1 MRWIK
6 TFKTSLFLSCILAAF
21 LPLACLGYLSYSYL
35 GFKIT
40 EATNE
45 NNELLAGTIAADIS
59 SQLQDPLIILRQT
72 GVFLQSSFYTR
83 SWINTQ
89 LGFIVE
95 KSGYLE
101 SLIVLDDTKRV
112 TNVGLDERYQENLT
126 SYLDLDL
133 SGLPVLS
140 NMEFLQGPHWTNS
153 FRSPITGE
161 KSIALL
167 YPLDGDMYL
176 LGVVNIE
183 NLHSSLSARASQ
195 QGNYVIIL
203 DDRGNP
209 VFHPELKIVA
219 EQLNLASLVPYQNA
233 QLGIFGTSEFDL
245 GDTRYIGSTAKID
258 GAKWLVI
265 IAKPFE
271 LARQPLHDMTTIF
284 IYAALIATIVVI
296 GLAMRL
302 SRKLIQPLNDFQKN
316 IQAVADGDYSK
327 DIAQQPL
334 QEFEEVSTLLRHMAS
349 AIAGRKQDLEI
360 NEERLVSLL
369 EIHNLKDMEENELL
383 RFALEKAVLIT
394 RSEIGYLSLIDDE
407 EQAVQMTLWSKEAE
421 QFCIKHGLP
430 QHSLVEEGCAQ
441 ECLQLRQPVF
451 LNTLETVGEYG
462 NNRLNSL
469 FARQLANP
477 IFDGGR
483 LVAIVGVAYKNND
496 YDSTDA
502 RQLSLYFN
510 HTWDI
515 LQQKRYERDRAR
527 LAEQLAQAQK
537 LEAIGTLAGGIA
549 HDFNN
554 VLMVIIGNTELA
566 KDNLEKPEKIQ
577 DDLNEIFHAAL
588 RARDLVNQI
597 LAFSRDQ
604 AEGRKPLD
612 ISPLVKEAIKLLRS
626 SIPTNITIKQYIAEE
641 SLPVIT
647 EPTQINQ
654 LIMNLCTNAYHAL
667 GGEGGELEIRLSPT
681 VLHDKLFYNGG
692 MVAPEGEYM
701 HLVIKDNGAGM
712 SEETLTR
719 IFEPYFT
726 TKEKERGTGLG
737 LAVVHGIVKS
747 MQGAILVDST
757 PGEGT
762 LFQIYLPVAR
772 AKEQRVEDVLAGNLP
787 GGHEHILYV
796 DDDQAVAK
804 ANSQLLG
811 NLGYVVTTH
820 HSGKDALAALDKKNN
835 DFDLVITDLDMP
847 QMTGQTLA
855 RKLQE
860 KGSNIP
866 VILCTGYSDRVDA
879 EEIEACGICEII
891 LKPLTKIDL
900 ALSVRKVLGFS

>member
-1 MRWIK
+1 M
-6 TFKTSLFLSCILAAF
+6 LAAF

-45 NNELLAGTIAADIS
+45 KNELLASNIAADIS

-101 SLIVLDDTKRV
+101 SILILNDNKRV
-112 TNVGLDERYQENLT
+112 TNVGLNESYQENLA

-133 SGLPVLS
+133 SGLPAL
-140 NMEFLQGPHWTNS
+140 NNIEFLQGPHWTNT
-153 FRSPITGE
+153 FRSPISGQ

-167 YPLDGDMYL
+167 YPIEEDIYL

-183 NLHSSLSARASQ
+183 NLYSSLYARASQ
-195 QGNYVIIL
+195 PGNHVIVL

-209 VFHPELKIVA
+209 VFHPQLKIVE
-219 EQLNLASLVPYQNA
+219 EQLNLANLAPYQNA
-233 QLGIFGTSEFDL
+233 QLGIFGTSEFNL
-245 GDTRYIGSTAKID
+245 GDARYMGSTAKIA
-258 GAKWLVI
+258 GANWLVI
-265 IAKPFE
+265 IAEPFE
-271 LARQPLHDMTTIF
+271 LARKPLHDMTTIF

-296 GLAMRL
+296 GLALRL

-316 IQAVADGDYSK
+316 IQAVSDGNYSK
-327 DIAQQPL
+327 EIAQQPL
-334 QEFEEVSTLLRHMAS
+334 EEFEAVSTLLRHMAS
-349 AIAGRKQDLEI
+349 AIAVREQELEI

-369 EIHNLKDMEENELL
+369 EIHNLKEMEENELL

-394 RSEIGYLSLIDDE
+394 RSEIGYLSIVDDE
-407 EQAVQMTLWSKEAE
+407 KQSVQTTLWSNEAE
-421 QFCIKHGLP
+421 HFCLKNGLS
-430 QHSLVEEGCAQ
+430 QDLLAGAGLEQ
-441 ECLQLRQPVF
+441 ECLKRRKPVF
-451 LNTLETVGEYG
+451 YNTPETEEDD
-462 NNRLNSL
+462 NNNKVNSL
-469 FARQLANP
+469 IARQLANP
-477 IFDGGR
+477 IFDENR
-483 LVAIVGVAYKNND
+483 LVAIIGVVNKDND
-496 YDSTDA
+496 YDRTDA

-515 LQQKRYERDRAR
+515 LQQKRYERDRGR

-566 KDNLEKPEKIQ
+566 KDNLDNPEKIR
-577 DDLNEIFHAAL
+577 DDLDEIFHAAL

-612 ISPLVKEAIKLLRS
+612 ISPLIKEGIKLLRS
-626 SIPTNITIKQYIAEE
+626 SIPSNITIKQHIAEE
-641 SLPVIT
+641 SLPVVT
-647 EPTQINQ
+647 EPTQVNQ

-667 GGEGGELEIRLSPT
+667 GEEGGELEICLSPI
-681 VLHDKLFYNGG
+681 VLQDKLFYNGG
-692 MVAPEGEYM
+692 KVAPEGEYM
-701 HLVIKDNGAGM
+701 HLIVKDNGAGM
-712 SEETLTR
+712 PEETLTR

-726 TKEKERGTGLG
+726 TKEKESGTGLG

-747 MQGAILVDST
+747 MHGAILVDST

-762 LFQIYLPVAR
+762 VFQIYLPAAR

-796 DDDQAVAK
+796 DDDQSVAK
-804 ANSQLLG
+804 ANSQLLK
-811 NLGYVVTTH
+811 NLGYAVTTH
-820 HSGKDALAALDKKNN
+820 QSGKDALAALDQNNN
-835 DFDLVITDLDMP
+835 DFDLIITDLDMP

-860 KGSNIP
+860 KGSDIP
-866 VILCTGYSDRVDA
+866 VILCTGYSERVDA
-879 EEIEACGICEII
+879 EEIEACGIREIM

-900 ALSVRKVLGFS
+900 ALTVRKVLGFS